1 MAAPVRR
8 LCHISFHVPAGHRL
22 ARDLQRHFGFGALAV
37 RESRAW
43 RQVALRSGA
52 AVFLVNEGG
61 GGGRAGGEEPL
72 YGLDPRHAVP
82 TASNLCFEV
91 GDVAGAARALEALGC
106 RVAVAPTAVRDEQ
119 GVATYAVVRAPVGNL
134 SHTLLDR
141 SGCRGPFL
149 PGFRPLGP
157 PGGTAGPPGWVS
169 HVDHVTVACPRGGSP
184 SLSRWYQS
192 CLGFRRFPLGRE
204 DRPGRGLVVR
214 AGAGA
219 GAGGL
224 RLAALRGPPDGPVPT
239 LVLAESLPGDGRDQV
254 ELFLARHRGPGLQ
267 HVGLYTPDIVEAAGG
282 AVAAGARLVAP
293 PAAYY
298 LREGKEEQIRGAGH
312 EPGRLARHGILLDG
326 EEALGRRFLL
336 QVFTEP
342 LFPEETFFL
351 ELIQRQ
357 GAAGFGQGNIRA
369 LWQAVQDSVGG
380 SEGRAG

>member
-1 MAAPVRR
+1 MAAPVCR

-22 ARDLQRHFGFGALAV
+22 ARDLQRHFRFRALAV
-37 RESRAW
+37 RESPAW

-52 AVFLVNEGG
+52 AVFLVNEGS
-61 GGGRAGGEEPL
+61 GRAGGEEPL
-72 YGLDPRHAVP
+72 YGLDPCHAVP

-91 GDVAGAARALEALGC
+91 GDVPGAARALGALGC
-106 RVAVAPTAVRDEQ
+106 RVAVAPTTVRDED
-119 GVATYAVVRAPVGNL
+119 GAATYAVVRAPVGNL

-141 SGCRGPFL
+141 SGFRGPFL
-149 PGFRPLGP
+149 PGFGP
-157 PGGTAGPPGWVS
+157 PGPPRGPPEPPGWVS
-169 HVDHVTVACPRGGSP
+169 HVDHVTVACPRGSSP
-184 SLSRWYQS
+184 SLSRWYES
-192 CLGFRRFPLGRE
+192 CLGFRRFPLGRG

-214 AGAGA
+214 A

-254 ELFLARHRGPGLQ
+254 ELFLARHGGPGLQ

-282 AVAAGARLVAP
+282 AVAAGAGLVAP

-312 EPGRLARHGILLDG
+312 EPGQLARHGILLDG
-326 EEALGRRFLL
+326 GEALGRRFLL
-336 QVFTEP
+336 QVFTKP

-369 LWQAVQDSVGG
+369 LWQAVQDSVGR
-380 SEGRAG
+380 SAGRAG